1 MKGLSESKNQVNVE
15 ACTNPNVSAINV
27 MSTFTGQA
35 PTGFLLLDGCSLHYS
50 AVITHYAKEHAGSF
64 FYYNCPILLLSP
76 HYWNPIGNM
85 YAMIF
90 LLILCITTLQFPYC
104 HAFLFFIQH
113 VSVLYAY
120 NTFPWRNVIYCILCD
135 WDVYSASVL

>member
-1 MKGLSESKNQVNVE
+1 MKGLSESGNQVNVV
-15 ACTNPNVSAINV
+15 ACTNPSVSAINV
-27 MSTFTGQA
+27 ISTFTGQA

-76 HYWNPIGNM
+76 YYWNPIGNM
-85 YAMIF
+85 YTMIF
-90 LLILCITTLQFPYC
+90 FANIVYYDASVPILSCFS
-104 HAFLFFIQH
+104 FFIQH

-120 NTFPWRNVIYCILCD
+120 NIFSWCNVIYTVWLRCLFC
-135 WDVYSASVL
+135 